1 MKQQAIEQTHL
12 PSQKKQRRLCSCFS
26 ALLLAGASSFM
37 MSGLPAEAA
46 TATTPVLLDHVRL
59 FDGTDSPEQEDM
71 AVLVK
76 GQSIAAVGH
85 SGTVKAPKGTKR
97 IDLSGKTLIPGL
109 ITNHSHVGVVSGTKV
124 GAENFTVPVI
134 KAALDQY
141 ERYGVTTVTAL
152 GLTKSPLFDDLRK
165 AQHANTDGAD
175 LFGVDQGIGVPG
187 GMPPEGMVKVGKDQ
201 IFRPSTAE
209 EARQAVDTMV
219 SEGTDMVKLW
229 VDDFRNGVKSAKP
242 LPVMKPEVWQAVMA
256 EAHAKNVRVAV
267 HIHDLAYAKK
277 LVSAGAD
284 IIAHGVRDEPVD
296 DELISL
302 MKSHNVWYVPTISL
316 DEATYLF
323 AEQPALLNDPVLKA
337 GLSEDLTRQFSDA
350 AWRDKIVKSPLD
362 AASHKAVA
370 MNEQNLLALYKAGV
384 KIGFGTDSGAAP
396 VRIPGF
402 AEHRELRLLVEAGLT
417 PLQALRLATSQAAA
431 LLNLSDRGVIAPGKR
446 ADFVVLEADPAQN
459 IAAVDQISAVW
470 RGGVRADGP
479 LVPR

>member
-1 MKQQAIEQTHL
+1 MIDHPPAPNSL
-12 PSQKKQRRLCSCFS
+12 VAARSRRRRAGSLSLS
-26 ALLLAGASSFM
+26 LLAGAC
-37 MSGLPAEAA
+37 AA
-46 TATTPVLLDHVRL
+46 IVMAPQGKAAPTSVPVLLEHVRV
-59 FDGTDSPEQEDM
+59 FDGTDAPEQENM
-71 AVLVK
+71 SVLVE
-76 GQSIAAVGH
+76 GQTIAAIGH
-85 SGTVKAPKGTKR
+85 SGTLKAPKGAKR
-97 IDLSGKTLIPGL
+97 VNLSGKTLIPGL
-109 ITNHSHVGVVSGTKV
+109 ISNHSHVGVVAGTSV
-124 GAENFTVPVI
+124 GSENFTAPVI

-141 ERYGVTTVTAL
+141 QRYGVTTVTAL

-165 AQHANTDGAD
+165 AQHANTEGAD

-201 IFRPSTAE
+201 IFRPSTPA

-219 SEGTDMVKLW
+219 SEGTDLVKLW
-229 VDDFRNGVKSAKP
+229 VDDFKNGVQSAKP

-277 LVSAGAD
+277 LVAAGAD

-296 DELISL
+296 DELIGL
-302 MKSHNVWYVPTISL
+302 LKSHNVWYVPTISL

-323 AEQPALLNDPVLKA
+323 AEQPDLLNDPVLKA

-350 AWRDKIVKSPLD
+350 AWREKTVKSPMD

-370 MNEQNLLALYKAGV
+370 MNQQNLLALYKAGV
-384 KIGFGTDSGAAP
+384 NIGFGTDSGAAP

-402 AEHRELRLLVEAGLT
+402 AEHRELRLLVDAGLT
-417 PLQALRLATSQAAA
+417 PLQALRLATSQAAS
-431 LLNLSDRGVIAPGKR
+431 LLKLSDRGVIAPGKR
-446 ADFVVLEADPAQN
+446 ADFVILDADPAQN
-459 IAAVDQISAVW
+459 IAAVDQIAAVW
-470 RGGVRADGP
+470 RGGVRATGP